1 MQPFPRG
8 PARVQGAVGV
18 VPRNLRAVPHRFA
31 GRAHLAR
38 RFAARGSIR
47 LLRVR
52 ATAAAIAAWRS
63 GVEQVLLLLARLPVV
78 VALQTSRV
86 DPRKSRGT
94 FGTGAQAA
102 EVARERD
109 RRSDGSREGAED
121 LDPVRGFQAA
131 CRRAV
136 DEKPSRRNR
145 VVGVDY
151 AALLRLRARRRREIC
166 RVEPAVA
173 LELVAR
179 LHQRVHDARGVSC
192 SEGIQVCEGVAASRG
207 GARLPLARQESA
219 SRERIGGVDLR
230 NEHVGVVE
238 AAVGG
243 VDCCGH
249 RVRGARGSGNS
260 TAASRAAEEP

>member
-8 PARVQGAVGV
+8 PARVEGAVGV

-52 ATAAAIAAWRS
+52 ATAAAIAAWRAS
-63 GVEQVLLLLARLPVV
+63 GVEQVLLLLARLPIGE
-78 VALQTSRV
+78 
-86 DPRKSRGT
+86 SRGAL
-94 FGTGAQAA
+94 GTGAQAA

-121 LDPVRGFQAA
+121 LDPVRGSQLA

-151 AALLRLRARRRREIC
+151 AALLRLRASRRREIS